1 LENDSKRPAA
11 PAPEALL
18 KRKLALLKRM
28 LSLTQRQLLLVN
40 MDDLGEVL
48 DQKDRL
54 IGEVQRI
61 DTALA
66 GSGRDPL
73 AELEPSG
80 TRAEFARVIDAIL
93 SNERTMEERVQ
104 DEQSRLR
111 GELQALERQSRVK
124 QYLEGNR
131 PQGRTVDL
139 KR

>member
-1 LENDSKRPAA
+1 ME
-11 PAPEALL
+11 
-18 KRKLALLKRM
+18 RKLALLKRM
-28 LSLTQRQLLLVN
+28 LSLSQRQLLLVN
-40 MDDLGEVL
+40 IDELGEVL
-48 DQKDRL
+48 AQKDRL

-61 DTALA
+61 DKTLA
-66 GSGRDPL
+66 GSGLEPL
-73 AELEPSG
+73 ADPEPALM
-80 TRAEFARVIDAIL
+80 RAEFARVIEAIL

-131 PQGRTVDL
+131 PQGRTVDI